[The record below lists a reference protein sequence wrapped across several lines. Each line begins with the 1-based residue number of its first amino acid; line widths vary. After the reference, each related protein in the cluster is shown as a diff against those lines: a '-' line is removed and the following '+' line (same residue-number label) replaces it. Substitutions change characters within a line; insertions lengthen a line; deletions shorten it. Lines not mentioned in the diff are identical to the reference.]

1 MNCLAPDAGRRTR
14 VAVVTG
20 ASAGIGRAIAVAL
33 GALGWTVA
41 LGARRVEQLDET
53 AQLVAD
59 AGGTP
64 LVHALDVTDSESI
77 DAFCA
82 VVHASAGPIDVLV
95 NNAGT
100 ALPGRDARDERR
112 ASTGASSRRTCSAR
126 SC

>member
-1 MNCLAPDAGRRTR
+1 MNSLAPDAAGSR

-53 AQLVAD
+53 AKLVAD

-64 LVHALDVTDSESI
+64 LVHPLDVTDSESI

-82 VVHASAGPIDVLV
+82 HVHA
-95 NNAGT
+95 
-100 ALPGRDARDERR
+100 RRR
-112 ASTGASSRRTCSAR
+112 ARSTCS
-126 SC
+126 